1 MNVELELDEM
11 TKDELNGLIDE
22 YKKKIEEAERQI
34 IRIEKEEAGYEIKVG
49 DVFLHIDSNP
59 DSFYIIRITSDSYRD
74 PTKNNSIVYT
84 TEFITSNIEYGSPS
98 IRNLGMYHD
107 EILSQYKK
115 IDPEHFKKVYELL
128 NEYIDER
135 TELNKIY
142 HILMTEKI
150 KENLC

>member
-11 TKDELNGLIDE
+11 TKDELNVLIDE
-22 YKKKIEEAERQI
+22 YKKRIEDAERQI
-34 IRIEKEEAGYEIKVG
+34 ARIEKEEAGYEIKIG

-98 IRNLGMYHD
+98 IRNLGMYHN
-107 EILSQYKK
+107 EIMTQYKK
-115 IDPEHFKKVYELL
+115 IDPEHFKSVYELL
-128 NEYIDER
+128 NEYVDER
-135 TELNKIY
+135 TELNKLY
-142 HILMTEKI
+142 HVLMTEKI

>member
-34 IRIEKEEAGYEIKVG
+34 TIIEKEEAGYEIKVG
-49 DVFLHIDSNP
+49 DVFLQIDSNP
-59 DSFYIIRITSDSYRD
+59 DSFYIIRIKDTYRD
-74 PTKNNSIVYT
+74 PTRNNSIVYT

-98 IRNLGMYHD
+98 IRNLGMYRD
-107 EILSQYKK
+107 EIMAEYKK
-115 IDPEHFKKVYELL
+115 IDPEHFKKVCELL

-142 HILMTEKI
+142 HVLMTEKI